1 MSGSI
6 QMVETVNSIHHNRD
20 QDTSQAVVS
29 QGAGAGRRPCGVG
42 SATEGRVVEEDG
54 KVARA
59 RGHDHITPVYCIWV
73 CVSHVR
79 TLVLCEGSAQV
90 L

>member
-1 MSGSI
+1 MFHKELELAGGH
-6 QMVETVNSIHHNRD
+6 VVWAVPT
-20 QDTSQAVVS
+20 QAS
-29 QGAGAGRRPCGVG
+29 
-42 SATEGRVVEEDG
+42 EGRVVEEDG